1 VSHDASSDI
10 RRRWTAVN
18 LFLETNNPSHL
29 AVFVGKGLGNSGGV
43 FHPFETRPNVLRK
56 LDSAGELSF
65 VDIYRPTVQRGAPS
79 RSTSHFPPCPRNRL
93 SNGRGT
99 LLPPR
104 QASRPSLAA
113 YGTGKWEV
121 SNEDSLC
128 SGWRSTRL
136 RHYDR
141 RLRLCRRP
149 DRGPRNRRGRSEVA
163 AGSSVSF
170 AGFPAAIAEG
180 KTANSCSIA
189 SGASASNSAI
199 IETARFPSRG
209 ILTSLFDL
217 TGRVAI
223 VTGSSRGIGRAIA
236 ERLAEHGA
244 TVVISSRKA
253 DACAEIAAAVN
264 RVCGR
269 EAAKPIAANISSKDE
284 LQRLVDETNKAFGRI
299 DILVCNAASNPYYGP
314 MAGISDEQFRK
325 ILENNVLANH
335 WLIQMASPGMLE
347 RNDGSI
353 VIISSIGGLKG
364 SPVIGAYNVSKAA
377 DIQLARNLAVEWGK
391 HNVRVNCIAPGLIR
405 TDFARALW
413 ENPQTLKAVTA
424 RTPLG
429 RIGEVD
435 EIAGAAVY
443 LASKAGSFMTGQT
456 IVIDGGAT
464 IAG

>member
-1 VSHDASSDI
+1 MALI
-10 RRRWTAVN
+10 RLGPRLARLAGVLKN
-18 LFLETNNPSHL
+18 LAP
-29 AVFVGKGLGNSGGV
+29 GLDG
-43 FHPFETRPNVLRK
+43 P
-56 LDSAGELSF
+56 
-65 VDIYRPTVQRGAPS
+65 
-79 RSTSHFPPCPRNRL
+79 
-93 SNGRGT
+93 GT
-99 LLPPR
+99 LEGRNLD
-104 QASRPSLAA
+104 QSVRP
-113 YGTGKWEV
+113 
-121 SNEDSLC
+121 
-128 SGWRSTRL
+128 
-136 RHYDR
+136 
-141 RLRLCRRP
+141 
-149 DRGPRNRRGRSEVA
+149 
-163 AGSSVSF
+163 
-170 AGFPAAIAEG
+170 
-180 KTANSCSIA
+180 
-189 SGASASNSAI
+189 
-199 IETARFPSRG
+199 
-209 ILTSLFDL
+209 

-253 DACAEIAAAVN
+253 DACAETAAAIN
-264 RVCGR
+264 RAAVARRRSQSRQHFVQGGASAPGGR
-269 EAAKPIAANISSKDE
+269 A
-284 LQRLVDETNKAFGRI
+284 TNAFGRI

-335 WLIQMASPGMLE
+335 WLIQMAAPGMME
-347 RNDGSI
+347 RKDGSI
-353 VIISSIGGLKG
+353 VIVSSIGGLKG

-377 DIQLARNLAVEWGK
+377 DFQLARNLAVEWGK

-429 RIGEVD
+429 RIGETD

-443 LASKAGSFMTGQT
+443 LVSKAGSFMTGQT